1 MTQVYQVAHKTLLD
15 NYAVLE
21 TLTPNEVYVNAS
33 IVVAGVDATFN
44 GTVSVVAVP
53 EFLFIGVDDEGDL
66 LYNEQVPVPFQIL
79 YAVTAA
85 DVTRTTATGTVT
97 LGTIP
102 CTWIT
107 AGQVEDWLGIGTA
120 TAADQTFIT
129 QCRQAANEF
138 AYRRRA
144 EAGYKNESLSTVP
157 NPSVLLGTIAYAG
170 FLYRQRGAVTDF
182 ASFDGLA
189 AGGSMGLSP
198 MIKQLLGVDRPA
210 VA

>member
-1 MTQVYQVAHKTLLD
+1 MTQVYQVAHKTLID

-33 IVVAGVDATFN
+33 IVIAGVDATFN

-120 TAADQTFIT
+120 SALDTTFLT
-129 QCRQAANEF
+129 QCAAAANAF
-138 AYRRRA
+138 CFQRRL
-144 EAGYKNESLSTVP
+144 ESGYIDEKATS
-157 NPSVLLGTIAYAG
+157 PSDSVTLGTIAYGG

-182 ASFDGLA
+182 ASFDGLP
-189 AGGSMGLSP
+189 AGNSVGLSP
-198 MIKQLLGVDRPA
+198 MIKQLLGIPRPQ

>member
-1 MTQVYQVAHKTLLD
+1 MTQVYQVAHKTLID

-120 TAADQTFIT
+120 SALDTTFLT
-129 QCRQAANEF
+129 QCAAAANAF
-138 AYRRRA
+138 CFQRRL
-144 EAGYKNESLSTVP
+144 ESGYIDAKATS
-157 NPSVLLGTIAYAG
+157 PSDSVTLGTIAYGG

-182 ASFDGLA
+182 ASFDGLP
-189 AGGSMGLSP
+189 AGNSVGLSP
-198 MIKQLLGVDRPA
+198 MIKQLLGIPRPQ

>member
-21 TLTPNEVYVNAS
+21 TLTPNEVYVGAS

-120 TAADQTFIT
+120 SALDTTFLT
-129 QCRQAANEF
+129 QCAAASNAF
-138 AYRRRA
+138 CFQRRL
-144 EAGYKNESLSTVP
+144 ESGYIDEKATS
-157 NPSVLLGTIAYAG
+157 PSDSVTLGTIAYGG

-182 ASFDGLA
+182 ASFDGLP
-189 AGGSMGLSP
+189 AGNSVGLSP
-198 MIKQLLGVDRPA
+198 MIKQLLGIPRPQ

>member
-1 MTQVYQVAHKTLLD
+1 MTQIYQVAHKTLID

-66 LYNEQVPVPFQIL
+66 LYNELIPVPFQIL

-120 TAADQTFIT
+120 SALDTTFLT
-129 QCRQAANEF
+129 QCAAASNSF
-138 AYRRRA
+138 CFQRRL
-144 EAGYKNESLSTVP
+144 ESGYIDEKATS
-157 NPSVLLGTIAYAG
+157 PSDSVTLGTIAYGG

-182 ASFDGLA
+182 ASFDGLP
-189 AGGSMGLSP
+189 AGNSVGLSP
-198 MIKQLLGVDRPA
+198 MIKQLLGIPRPQ

>member
-21 TLTPNEVYVNAS
+21 TLTPNEVYVGAS

-44 GTVSVVAVP
+44 GTVTVYAVP
-53 EFLFIGVDDEGDL
+53 EYLFIGVDDDGDL
-66 LYNEQVPVPFQIL
+66 LFNYEVAVPFQIL
-79 YAVTAA
+79 YAKTAS

-97 LGTIP
+97 LGTIAT
-102 CTWIT
+102 TWIT

-120 TAADQTFIT
+120 SALDTAFLT
-129 QCRQAANEF
+129 QCAAASNAF
-138 AYRRRA
+138 CFQRRL
-144 EAGYKNESLSTVP
+144 ESGYIDAKGTS
-157 NPSVLLGTIAYAG
+157 PSDSVTLGTIAYAG

-182 ASFDGLA
+182 ASFDGLP
-189 AGGSMGLSP
+189 AGNSVGLSP
-198 MIKQLLGVDRPA
+198 MIKQLLGIPRPQ

>member
-1 MTQVYQVAHKTLLD
+1 MTQVYQVAHKTLID

-33 IVVAGVDATFN
+33 IVIAGVDATFN

-66 LYNEQVPVPFQIL
+66 LYNELIPVPFQIL

-120 TAADQTFIT
+120 SALDTTFLT
-129 QCRQAANEF
+129 QCAAAANAF
-138 AYRRRA
+138 CFQRRL
-144 EAGYKNESLSTVP
+144 ESGYIDEKATS
-157 NPSVLLGTIAYAG
+157 PSDSVTLGTIAYGG

-182 ASFDGLA
+182 ASFDGLP
-189 AGGSMGLSP
+189 AGNSVGLSP
-198 MIKQLLGVDRPA
+198 MIKQLLGIPRPQ

>member
-21 TLTPNEVYVNAS
+21 TLTPNEVYVGAS

-44 GTVSVVAVP
+44 GTVTVYAVP
-53 EFLFIGVDDEGDL
+53 EYLFIGVDDDGDL
-66 LYNEQVPVPFQIL
+66 LFNYEVAVPFQIL
-79 YAVTAA
+79 YAKTAS

-97 LGTIP
+97 LGTIAT
-102 CTWIT
+102 TWIT

-120 TAADQTFIT
+120 SALDTAFLT
-129 QCRQAANEF
+129 QCAAASNDF
-138 AYRRRA
+138 CFQRRL
-144 EAGYKNESLSTVP
+144 ESGYIDAKGTS
-157 NPSVLLGTIAYAG
+157 PSDSVTLGTIAYAG

-182 ASFDGLA
+182 ASFDGLP
-189 AGGSMGLSP
+189 AGNSVGLSP
-198 MIKQLLGVDRPA
+198 MIKQLLGIPRPQ

>member
-120 TAADQTFIT
+120 SALDTTFLT
-129 QCRQAANEF
+129 QCAAAANAF
-138 AYRRRA
+138 CFQRRL
-144 EAGYKNESLSTVP
+144 ESGYIDEKATS
-157 NPSVLLGTIAYAG
+157 PSDSVTLGTIAYGG

-182 ASFDGLA
+182 ASFDGLP
-189 AGGSMGLSP
+189 AGNSVGLSP
-198 MIKQLLGVDRPA
+198 MIKQLLGIPRPQ

>member
-1 MTQVYQVAHKTLLD
+1 MTQVYQVAHKTLID

-53 EFLFIGVDDEGDL
+53 EFLFIGVDDAGDL
-66 LYNEQVPVPFQIL
+66 LYNELIPVPFQIL

-120 TAADQTFIT
+120 SALDTTFLT
-129 QCRQAANEF
+129 QCAAAANAF
-138 AYRRRA
+138 CFQRRL
-144 EAGYKNESLSTVP
+144 ESGYIDAKATS
-157 NPSVLLGTIAYAG
+157 PSDSVTLGTIAYGG

-182 ASFDGLA
+182 ASFDGLP
-189 AGGSMGLSP
+189 AGNSVGLSP
-198 MIKQLLGVDRPA
+198 MIKQLLGIPRPQ

>member
-21 TLTPNEVYVNAS
+21 TLTPNEVYVGAS

-120 TAADQTFIT
+120 SALDTTFLT
-129 QCRQAANEF
+129 QCAAAANAF
-138 AYRRRA
+138 CFQRRL
-144 EAGYKNESLSTVP
+144 ESGYIDEKATS
-157 NPSVLLGTIAYAG
+157 PSDSVTLGTIAYGG

-182 ASFDGLA
+182 ASFDGLP
-189 AGGSMGLSP
+189 AGNSVGLSP
-198 MIKQLLGVDRPA
+198 MIKQLLGIPRPQ